1 MKFWSSLGTL
11 TRIGLIHQLDWTA
24 RGMNFYDS
32 YSADL
37 TQIADR
43 RRIGLWIHKKD
54 FEIFDSENNPIDVQ
68 VVQPFTD
75 PFSILRLNSEAKV
88 VLDMVDGYLV
98 DSPSVFVD
106 YARYFLRSSKVPALI
121 HPMRFSKSLRKI
133 CALVDMVV
141 VASDEQAELVKP
153 LNRNIRIIRDSHD
166 ELGQPLP
173 MKEFSISRN
182 LNIFWEGLGFTLI
195 HFEDV
200 SNDLGKFLVSTNSIL
215 HLVTNEFYPRFAGKF
230 GKVEAKREVE
240 KMFGPA
246 ASRIMIHPWSEEMVS
261 EIAAKCDFGII
272 PINQQN
278 RFARLKPENKLLI
291 YWRLG
296 LQTLFSDTPSYV
308 RVAKDVGVTEY
319 SVKSGEWSAKLLEI
333 SEARGYLSENIPKA
347 QEYLLRFHTEHVILE
362 QWREALNSLKELG
375 QLRRS
380 S

>member
-11 TRIGLIHQLDWTA
+11 TRIGLIHQLDGTA
-24 RGMNFYDS
+24 RRMNFYDS

-54 FEIFDSENNPIDVQ
+54 FEIFDSEDNPIDIQ

-75 PFSILRLNSEAKV
+75 PFRILRLNSETKI
-88 VLDMVDGYLV
+88 VLDMVDGYLA
-98 DSPSVFVD
+98 DIPSVIID

-133 CALVDMVV
+133 CALADMVV
-141 VASDEQAELVKP
+141 VASNEQAELVKP
-153 LNRNIRIIRDSHD
+153 FNGNVRIIRDSHD

-173 MKEFSISRN
+173 IKEFSTSSN

-200 SNDLGKFLVSTNSIL
+200 ANDLSEFLVSTNSVL
-215 HLVTNEFYPRFAGKF
+215 HLVANEFYPRFAGKF
-230 GKVEAKREVE
+230 GKVKAKKEV
-240 KMFGPA
+240 KKIFGHA

-261 EIAAKCDFGII
+261 AIAAKCDFGII

-278 RFARLKPENKLLI
+278 RFAQLKPENKLLI

-296 LQTLFSDTPSYV
+296 LPTLFSDTPSYV
-308 RVAKDVGVTEY
+308 RLASDVGVTEY
-319 SVKSGEWSAKLLEI
+319 SVKSGEWSGKLLEI
-333 SEARGYLSENIPKA
+333 SEARGCLSENMPKA
-347 QEYLLRFHTEHVILE
+347 QEYLLRFHSENLILE
-362 QWREALNSLKELG
+362 QWREALNSLKEQG